1 MEEKVRFEADGLSL
15 EGRISLPPG
24 ARAGVVLCHPHP
36 LYGGNMRNSVI
47 KSVAAALQ
55 SRGLATLRFNFRGV
69 GESQGSYGEGEAEVR
84 DVLGALKYLSSQLP
98 ASGPLGLCGFS
109 FGGMVALRAI
119 AQGAEV
125 EAFAGIAPVVDPP
138 DVLKGWA
145 KPKLILVGSRDDLV
159 DPGHLAEI
167 VQTMPDPK
175 ELRIVEGVDHY
186 WFGSESVAGQAVAE
200 FFTTYLRG

>member
-1 MEEKVRFEADGLSL
+1 
-15 EGRISLPPG
+15 
-24 ARAGVVLCHPHP
+24 
-36 LYGGNMRNSVI
+36 
-47 KSVAAALQ
+47 
-55 SRGLATLRFNFRGV
+55 
-69 GESQGSYGEGEAEVR
+69 
-84 DVLGALKYLSSQLP
+84 
-98 ASGPLGLCGFS
+98 
-109 FGGMVALRAI
+109 MVALRAI